1 MAAAQVFDRQAAR
14 GAAQHLLLR
23 ALAQMHVVEQHV
35 SRTAREHPALD
46 VHPGAQ
52 AATPLADISADV
64 QVRAQLCPVQAVK
77 GGVPLALP
85 VLPAPGVQRPQRLG
99 KHALQAQALAPVGG
113 RVGVDAQRMGEVPVA
128 QHHVHVRQLQR
139 RGVAQRVGPTQGAV
153 ANGQFGLAKNP
164 VGSGAVATVGLGQ
177 GKAADPNHAVGLA
190 LHVKHRA
197 VNIELLQAAR
207 QKRARRHGGNHAREL
222 QRRVALGVKHLHAA
236 QFDRG
241 NQPVGLR
248 ADAANAHHRAQGAR
262 GLFFEPRAQ
271 SVDSR
276 HNDKV
281 QGHPHQ
287 RQQQPASRHQPQR
300 PFG

>member
-1 MAAAQVFDRQAAR
+1 M
-14 GAAQHLLLR
+14 
-23 ALAQMHVVEQHV
+23 
-35 SRTAREHPALD
+35 
-46 VHPGAQ
+46 
-52 AATPLADISADV
+52 
-64 QVRAQLCPVQAVK
+64 
-77 GGVPLALP
+77 
-85 VLPAPGVQRPQRLG
+85 QRPQRLG

-113 RVGVDAQRMGEVPVA
+113 RVGVDAQRMGEMPVA
-128 QHHVHVRQLQR
+128 QHHVHVRQLQW
-139 RGVAQRVGPTQGAV
+139 RGVAQRVGPAQGAV
-153 ANGQFGLAKNP
+153 ANGQFGLAENP
-164 VGSGAVATVGLGQ
+164 VGSGAVAAVGLGQ

-197 VNIELLQAAR
+197 VNIELLQPAG
-207 QKRARRHGGNHAREL
+207 QKRARRHGGNHARKL

-236 QFDRG
+236 QLDRG

-248 ADAANAHHRAQGAR
+248 ADAANAHHRAQRAR
-262 GLFFEPRAQ
+262 GLFFEPGAQ